1 MKNLYFFLDLIG
13 DLKSMSPIELS
24 TLSEEI
30 VKREPALADKVSFY
44 FNVAMQERQTAAQKA
59 EEAFI

>member
-13 DLKSMSPIELS
+13 DLKSMSISEMA
-24 TLSEEI
+24 TLSDEI
-30 VKREPALADKVSFY
+30 AKREPALADKVSFY
-44 FNVAMQERQTAAQKA
+44 FSAALQERQIAVKNA